1 MMVLHTWVPWNNHK
15 KIIIKVQNI

>member
-1 MMVLHTWVPWNNHK
+1 MMVVHTWVPWNKHK